1 MKQVQTVIKY
11 LEDEKG
17 LSGIKNVIANMQLRQ
32 LGKQKKTR
40 MRKNDKNSLFTKR
53 KMCFWKKNQNQEE

>member
-32 LGKQKKTR
+32 LGK
-40 MRKNDKNSLFTKR
+40 
-53 KMCFWKKNQNQEE
+53 